1 MDGEALDQVAQSELE
16 LELELIVLTGLALQS
31 SHDCSAND
39 YAQKIEP

>member
-1 MDGEALDQVAQSELE
+1 MDGEALDQVAQSE

-39 YAQKIEP
+39 YAQKIES